1 MAGKAR
7 AQSKSAASNPPYGGQ
22 AGKRL
27 NGRERHDGHELN
39 EGALDR
45 GRPDGRGQVSEIQRA
60 RMLTAMMQEI
70 SERGAANVSVAHVV
84 GRSGVSRRTFYEIF
98 EDREDCFLAAFD
110 DALEHVGTV
119 VVAAYEG
126 PGSWRA
132 RIRAALTA
140 LLECLD
146 YDPAT
151 GRLLIV
157 ESLAA
162 GPRALERRHRVLARI
177 VAVLEEGQGESKAA
191 GSAPPL
197 TAEGI
202 AGGVLSVLHARLT
215 EVPSSSAARGVGA
228 TRSPSVRSTRSRS
241 VGAGRSDGDSPARTP
256 PGGVP
261 EGGLLELLN
270 PLMGMIV
277 LPYLGTAAARK
288 EIERPTPEH
297 SGKRPMVRTDPLQD
311 LPMRFTYRTMRVLM
325 AVAERPGSSNRMVAQ
340 TAGIGDQGQASKL
353 LARLHRLGLIENQG
367 GDPAR
372 GEPKAWTLTATGR
385 QVHDTIAGLEG

>member
-1 MAGKAR
+1 MAGKAKTPPPVR
-7 AQSKSAASNPPYGGQ
+7 GEAKLAVSN
-22 AGKRL
+22 
-27 NGRERHDGHELN
+27 GHELD
-39 EGALDR
+39 ERAL
-45 GRPDGRGQVSEIQRA
+45 GRGHVVEIQRA

-70 SERGAANVSVAHVV
+70 SQRGAANVSVAHVV

-110 DALEHVGTV
+110 DALEHVSTV
-119 VVAAYEG
+119 VVAAYGE
-126 PGSWRA
+126 PGSWRV
-132 RIRAALTA
+132 RVRAALSA

-162 GPRALERRHRVLARI
+162 GPRALERRQRVLARI
-177 VAVLEEGQGESKAA
+177 IPVIRQGQSEGKA
-191 GSAPPL
+191 SADPPPL
-197 TAEGI
+197 TAEGV

-215 EVPSSSAARGVGA
+215 EAPSSSAARGA
-228 TRSPSVRSTRSRS
+228 RSTRSPST
-241 VGAGRSDGDSPARTP
+241 GAGHSDGDSP
-256 PGGVP
+256 VP
-261 EGGLLELLN
+261 ESGLLDLLN

-277 LPYLGTAAARK
+277 MPYLGAAAARK
-288 EIERPTPEH
+288 EIERPIPKR
-297 SGKRPMVRTDPLQD
+297 SGQRPIMRIDPLQD

-325 AVAERPGSSNRMVAQ
+325 AVAEQPGSSNRAVGQ

-353 LARLHRLGLIENQG
+353 LARLHKLGLIENQG

-372 GEPKAWTLTATGR
+372 GEPNAWTLTATGT
-385 QVHDTIAGLEG
+385 QIHGTIAELKG

>member
-1 MAGKAR
+1 MAGKAKTP
-7 AQSKSAASNPPYGGQ
+7 SKLAASN
-22 AGKRL
+22 
-27 NGRERHDGHELN
+27 GHELG
-39 EGALDR
+39 ERVLGR
-45 GRPDGRGQVSEIQRA
+45 GHPDGHRQVSEIQRA
-60 RMLTAMMQEI
+60 RMLTAMAQEI
-70 SERGAANVSVAHVV
+70 SQRGAANVSVAHVV

-110 DALEHVGTV
+110 DALGH
-119 VVAAYEG
+119 VAAVVIPAYEQ

-162 GPRALERRHRVLARI
+162 GPRALERRQRVLARI
-177 VAVLEEGQGESKAA
+177 IPVIEQGQGEGKT
-191 GSAPPL
+191 SADPPPL

-202 AGGVLSVLHARLT
+202 AGAVLSVLHGRLA
-215 EVPSSSAARGVGA
+215 EAPLSPAARSA
-228 TRSPSVRSTRSRS
+228 
-241 VGAGRSDGDSPARTP
+241 GAGHAEDDS
-256 PGGVP
+256 
-261 EGGLLELLN
+261 LLELLN

-277 LPYLGTAAARK
+277 LPYLGPAAVRK
-288 EIERPTPEH
+288 ELERAIPKQ
-297 SGKRPMVRTDPLQD
+297 SGKRPLMRTDPLQD

-325 AVAERPGSSNRMVAQ
+325 SVAEQPGSSNRAVGQ

-353 LARLHRLGLIENQG
+353 LARLHKLGLIENEG
-367 GDPAR
+367 GGPAR
-372 GEPKAWTLTATGR
+372 GEPNAWMLTTTGR
-385 QVHDTIAGLEG
+385 QVHDTITGLDE